1 MDSTILAP
9 FRPLGG
15 KVGFYFKDLETG
27 ETFAENGETPLL
39 AASVIKLPVMA
50 EAFRQMEAG
59 LVGRDER
66 YAIRSENK
74 LPGCGALNFLHEG
87 IEVTF
92 LDLVKLMICLS
103 DNTATNLVIKRLG
116 MDEINANFVRLSL
129 SGTRLNRLLFDAQAS
144 ARGLENTVSA
154 ADMGRLLELIHRG
167 ELVSKEASAEM
178 LDILL
183 DQRLGGKLPLP
194 LPRYVDVAHKTG
206 EDEGIT
212 NDVGLV
218 FGVRPY
224 VVCILANGVCAPEF
238 DRAIHAVS
246 RAVYDCVAAR

>member
-1 MDSTILAP
+1 MDSSILAP
-9 FRPLGG
+9 FQPMGG
-15 KVGFYFKDLETG
+15 TVGFYFKDLETG
-27 ETFAENGETPLL
+27 ETFTHNGDAPLL

-59 LVGRDER
+59 QVLADER
-66 YAIRSENK
+66 FAVRPKDI

-103 DNTATNLVIKRLG
+103 DNTATNLVIRRLG
-116 MDEINANFVRLSL
+116 MDAINENHGRLGL
-129 SGTRLNRLLFDAQAS
+129 SGTRLNRLLFNAEAS

-154 ADMGRLLELIHRG
+154 ADMGKLLELIYRG
-167 ELVSKEASAEM
+167 ELVSKQASAAM

-194 LPRYVDVAHKTG
+194 LPRHADVAHKTG

-218 FGVRPY
+218 FGARPY
-224 VVCILANGVCAPEF
+224 VICILANGICAPEF

-246 RAVYDCVAAR
+246 RAVYDYVSA